1 MDKQLS
7 LNEVQAINWVN
18 TLNRTQQKII
28 NLLGTGEMTQSQI
41 AKRIGVTRQYVNQ
54 LVKKLETYNLI
65 SKSDK
70 TPSGYN
76 IWYKLTGHLKK
87 QIEKKTPDSKVT
99 ACRVHNV
106 RLKYSYDIAGDFSKD
121 KRTGYLLSWQM
132 RGGDRHK
139 YYVKSRSGLP
149 DITIDVHPKTI
160 VAYPDAKSQ
169 IYAESIEEAETIIKT
184 SIHEAVL
191 SFLQKQRSFG
201 TDIEI
206 DTPQHT
212 GKQITNTHY
221 GFEFSKHAP
230 HAQPQTILEGF
241 FIDGSPEANGKP
253 GMWEVETLDPAKAT
267 AMDRGLERIL
277 QLGNSDPYL
286 NNISAVLQ
294 PIHNQLTEIKENQT
308 TDSSLINHLTNLS
321 KIVGAILK
329 KQTELEARFLTL
341 SAPDSEF
348 DRLYKFT

>member
-18 TLNRTQQKII
+18 TLNRKQQKII
-28 NLLGTGEMTQSQI
+28 NLLSTGEMTQSQI

-54 LVKKLETYNLI
+54 LVKKLEKYNLI

-76 IWYKLTGHLKK
+76 IWYKITGHLKK
-87 QIEKKTPDSKVT
+87 QIEKKTPDAKVT

-106 RLKYSYDIAGDFSKD
+106 RLKYSYEISGNLSKD
-121 KRTGYLLSWQM
+121 RRTKYLSSWQM

-139 YYVKSRSGLP
+139 YCLTSRSGLN
-149 DITIDVHPKTI
+149 ITIDVHPKTI
-160 VAYPDAKSQ
+160 VAYPDANSQ
-169 IYAESIEEAETIIKT
+169 VYAESIEEAETIIKT

-221 GFEFSKHAP
+221 GFEFSKNAP
-230 HAQPQTILEGF
+230 IAQPQTILEGF

-253 GMWEVETLDPAKAT
+253 GMWEVETLDPARAT

-294 PIHNQLTEIKENQT
+294 PIYNQLTEIKENQT

-341 SAPDSEF
+341 SVPDSNF